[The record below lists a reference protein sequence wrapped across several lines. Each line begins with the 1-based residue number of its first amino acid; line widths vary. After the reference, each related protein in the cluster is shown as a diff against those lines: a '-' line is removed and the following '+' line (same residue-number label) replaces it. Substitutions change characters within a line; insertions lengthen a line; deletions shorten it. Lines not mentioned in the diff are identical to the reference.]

1 MHLLLCSFCK
11 NQVYSFYLIFF
22 CQKVFTSRYMDSLLI
37 LLLQIFTQTSCPQCC
52 FHGYIILNMKY
63 VILQIFSIP
72 HTCHIFV
79 LYFNSLNSLACYDF
93 TCLFI
98 ASLLVLEFILHEGR
112 YFCLC
117 SSLMSLVLKT
127 VASTKLKFNRNVF

>member
-1 MHLLLCSFCK
+1 M
-11 NQVYSFYLIFF
+11 YSFYLIFF

-37 LLLQIFTQTSCPQCC
+37 LLLQIFTQTSHPQCS

-63 VILQIFSIP
+63 LTLQIFSIP
-72 HTCHIFV
+72 LSCHIFV
-79 LYFNSLNSLACYDF
+79 LYFSTLYSLACYDF
-93 TCLFI
+93 TYLFI
-98 ASLLVLEFILHEGR
+98 ASLLVLESTFHEGR

-127 VASTKLKFNRNVF
+127 VTSTKLKFNRNVF